1 MTDAYYEKL
10 DESPS
15 RGERFSAS
23 DFATGAWDGGVQN
36 GAPVS
41 ALLVRALE
49 RCAPREGAR
58 LSRVVVDL
66 LGAVPISDE
75 IWVLAQRD
83 RPGKR
88 IELLSADMLAPG
100 PDGSLRTVA
109 KASGWRFAHHD
120 SSALE
125 FTTEPALPPIREPR
139 LLTEG
144 DSVGDSY
151 LTSLEWCSLTD
162 ITTIPAECW
171 ARPLVD
177 LVKGEVMTQVERLFT
192 VADIANGLGTR
203 ITMGDWNFQNTDIV
217 VHIHRVP
224 DGDWIGV
231 RAETNY
237 GPDGVGVSAGTL
249 FDQRGPVAKVQQA
262 QLLRPR

>member
-15 RGERFSAS
+15 LGERFSAS

-49 RCAPREGAR
+49 RCTPRDDAR

-66 LGAVPISDE
+66 LGAVPVCDE
-75 IWVLAQRD
+75 IWVLAQLD
-83 RPGKR
+83 RAGKR
-88 IELLSADMLAPG
+88 IELLSAGMLAPG
-100 PDGSLRTVA
+100 PNGDLRTVA
-109 KASGWRFAHHD
+109 RASAWRFAHHD

-125 FTTEPALPPIREPR
+125 FTTEPPLPAVREPR
-139 LLTEG
+139 VLAEG
-144 DSVGDSY
+144 YGVGDSY
-151 LTSLEWCSLTD
+151 MNSLEWCSLTD

-177 LVKGEVMTQVERLFT
+177 LVKGESLSQTERLFT

-203 ITMGDWNFQNTDIV
+203 ITMGDWSFQNTDLV

-231 RAETNY
+231 RADTNY

-249 FDQRGPVAKVQQA
+249 FDQRGPVAKIQQA
-262 QLLRPR
+262 QLLRPQ

>member
-1 MTDAYYEKL
+1 MTDAYYEKV
-10 DESPS
+10 DESRS
-15 RGERFSAS
+15 LGERFSAS
-23 DFATGAWDGGVQN
+23 GFAMGAWDANVQN

-49 RCAPREGAR
+49 RCAPRDDAR

-75 IWVLAQRD
+75 IWVLAQLD

-88 IELLSADMLAPG
+88 IELLSAKMLAPG
-100 PDGSLRTVA
+100 PGGGLRIVA
-109 KASGWRFAHHD
+109 RASAWRFAHHD
-120 SSALE
+120 SSVLE
-125 FTTEPALPPIREPR
+125 FVVAPPLPPVGKPSR
-139 LLTEG
+139 LLQEYG
-144 DSVGDSY
+144 PAESY
-151 LTSLEWCSLTD
+151 MTSLEWCSLTEL
-162 ITTIPAECW
+162 TTIPAECW
-171 ARPLVD
+171 ARPCVD
-177 LVKGEVMTQVERLFT
+177 LVKGESLTQLERLFT

-203 ITMGDWNFQNTDIV
+203 ITMGEWNFQNTDIV

-249 FDQRGPVAKVQQA
+249 FDQRGAVAKIQQT
-262 QLLRPR
+262 QLLRPN